1 MNSSKVSIKTR
12 STPSQV
18 TKHTTVKWS
27 IFKGLLIEEERVF
40 GTLKCEKF
48 GAIGGPQ
55 LKKKQKKGQY

>member
-48 GAIGGPQ
+48 GAIGGP
-55 LKKKQKKGQY
+55 